1 MVVIIFL
8 FLFLFFFFFF
18 NNFNIFNNDREC
30 VRNQDLLVSS
40 QAIKSVGLIGLRHHF
55 AVEAVTQIL
64 LDLLKSENDVI
75 MDNALQSLQGFVT
88 FMFYSFFVLK

>member
-1 MVVIIFL
+1 MKQNAANYHFL
-8 FLFLFFFFFF
+8 VSKY
-18 NNFNIFNNDREC
+18 REC

-64 LDLLKSENDVI
+64 LDLLKSENDVVI
-75 MDNALQSLQGFVT
+75 DNALQSLQGF
-88 FMFYSFFVLK
+88 